1 MAHPSIAW
9 RLAIGLSAGTAVLWI
24 GAAAIAGVV
33 MNHELNQSFDETLR
47 QSALRL
53 LPLAIH
59 DLREPGE
66 RGESRVAGLDADEE
80 YFTYYVRDPMGNI
93 VVRAE
98 DAPPEL
104 MSAAVENGFSEIDG
118 RHLFAIT
125 DRRSGYSIVVIE
137 RTDQR
142 SEALKGSLAALTLP
156 LAALI
161 PLIALG
167 IWFAIRLA
175 MRPVERLSH
184 EIAKRDGKNLSPLLL
199 EPHPIELVPIADA
212 VANLLARLRGA
223 LDAERAF
230 AASSAHELRTPIAG
244 ALAQTQQLA
253 IELGNRPGSERLKEI
268 EFALH
273 NLGRLSEKLLQ
284 FARVEA
290 GFAQD
295 TKENDLMPALKLVIR
310 DFQAG
315 TPTATRVRLTLA
327 EGADIKAPINV
338 DAFAIALRNLI
349 QNGLVHGPKDGIV
362 DIIAGPA
369 RTIRVVNAGAIVP
382 AETLAHIGEPFVRG
396 ATSAQGTGLGLSIVR
411 SIMDQVGGSLT
422 LRSPASGA
430 DDGFEAI
437 LTLPG

>member
-1 MAHPSIAW
+1 MARPSIAW

-24 GAAAIAGVV
+24 GAASIAGVV
-33 MNHELNQSFDETLR
+33 MNHELNQAFDETLR

-59 DLREPGE
+59 DLREPRE
-66 RGESRVAGLDADEE
+66 RSETRVAGLDAAEE
-80 YFTYYVRDPMGNI
+80 YFTYYVRDRDGAI

-104 MSAAVENGFSEIDG
+104 VSVAVTDGFSEIDG
-118 RHLFAIT
+118 KHLFAIT
-125 DRRSGYSIVVIE
+125 DPRSGYSIVVAE

-175 MRPVERLSH
+175 MRPVERLSQ
-184 EIAKRDGKNLSPLLL
+184 EIAKRDGKNLSPLTM
-199 EPHPIELVPIADA
+199 ETHPVELAPIADA
-212 VANLLARLRGA
+212 VANLLARLRDA

-273 NLGRLSEKLLQ
+273 NLARLSEKLLQ

-295 TKENDLMPALKLVIR
+295 ATANDLLPVLKLVVR
-310 DFQAG
+310 DFQAR
-315 TPTATRVRLTLA
+315 TATAKRVRLTIA
-327 EGADIKAPINV
+327 DGADLKACINV

-349 QNGLVHGPKDGIV
+349 QNGLIHGQTDGVV
-362 DIIAGPA
+362 DITAGPG
-369 RTIRVVNAGAIVP
+369 RSIRVVNSGTIVP

-396 ATSAQGTGLGLSIVR
+396 TTSAQGTGLGLSIVR
-411 SIMDQVGGSLT
+411 SIMDQTGGSLS
-422 LRSPASGA
+422 LHSPASGA

-437 LTLPG
+437 ITLPG